1 VRAWARTV
9 LVAGALLASLLLAA
23 SLSQAQPRKHGQICH
38 RRHHHRVC
46 RSRRVAKPR
55 PSGGSGAP
63 TTTTSTTLASPGG
76 SPAGSTTTTTTQLQT
91 TTTQTSTS
99 TTSSPPPLPH
109 GTEVDERATGLQS
122 PFYAMGANERTL
134 AAGTI
139 HFNVYNFD
147 QDPHTFAVEDSGGQ
161 QVGSTIQVAA
171 GHPGTPVPVSVDL
184 PPGTYT
190 LYCTLPQ
197 HAADGMETTIVVK

>member
-1 VRAWARTV
+1 
-9 LVAGALLASLLLAA
+9 LLLVAA
-23 SLSQAQPRKHGQICH
+23 SLSQAHPRKHAHICH
-38 RRHHHRVC
+38 RRHHHRGC
-46 RSRRVAKPR
+46 KPRRPGKPR
-55 PSGGSGAP
+55 PSGASG
-63 TTTTSTTLASPGG
+63 TQTTSTSTT
-76 SPAGSTTTTTTQLQT
+76 PAAPPDGPSGGSTTTTTTTAQT
-91 TTTQTSTS
+91 TTTQTATSGTS
-99 TTSSPPPLPH
+99 TPPPLPH

-147 QDPHTFAVEDSGGQ
+147 QDPHTFAVEDANGQ
-161 QVGSTIQVAA
+161 QLGGTVQVSA
-171 GHPGTPVPVSVDL
+171 GHPGTPVSVTVEL

-197 HAADGMETTIVVK
+197 HAADGMQTTIVVK